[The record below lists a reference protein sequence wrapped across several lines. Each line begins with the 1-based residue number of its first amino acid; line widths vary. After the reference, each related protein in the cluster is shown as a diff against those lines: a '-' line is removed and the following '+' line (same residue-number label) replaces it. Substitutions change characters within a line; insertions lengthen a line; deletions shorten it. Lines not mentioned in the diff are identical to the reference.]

1 MKSKSFRHVKYAEVT
16 TVLWLCKGAGT
27 SSHLFSNS
35 YKNNKMHVKTE
46 KVHVQAHAVSNESS
60 MSTLVTLQKCF
71 CTGFFQIFFLFD
83 VASNRL

>member
-1 MKSKSFRHVKYAEVT
+1 MKSKSFSHVKYAEVT
-16 TVLWLCKGAGT
+16 TVLRLCKGTGT

-46 KVHVQAHAVSNESS
+46 KVHVQAHAVSNKSS
-60 MSTLVTLQKCF
+60 MSTLVNVFVLV
-71 CTGFFQIFFLFD
+71 FFNFFFLFD